1 MNTIRYISLF
11 LKKSIANND
20 KAILLLA
27 GGKSTRSTYNILSNK
42 NLEWEKV
49 ETFLVDERLVDKT
62 DSNSNYKLI
71 SKNFKKNYSK
81 KIKINFLCKAS
92 VNKKKLKNFINTIK
106 SYKPISII
114 GMGDDGHFASIFNN
128 SKHYKKLV
136 DPNRR
141 PDLIVTEKIGKPK
154 IQRITFNISMFNIS
168 HKIILILNSKKKIRL
183 FYKFLKSSK
192 NQYRPINFLINK
204 LKSRLLISI
213 DNRLFKLKDLN

>member
-27 GGKSTRSTYNILSNK
+27 GGNSTKSTYNILSKK

-92 VNKKKLKNFINTIK
+92 VNKKKLKKFIKSNGPSFLEVKIKEGTIDNLGRPKNFIDIK
-106 SYKPISII
+106 
-114 GMGDDGHFASIFNN
+114 NN
-128 SKHYKKLV
+128 FKK
-136 DPNRR
+136 
-141 PDLIVTEKIGKPK
+141 
-154 IQRITFNISMFNIS
+154 
-168 HKIILILNSKKKIRL
+168 
-183 FYKFLKSSK
+183 
-192 NQYRPINFLINK
+192 
-204 LKSRLLISI
+204 
-213 DNRLFKLKDLN
+213 